1 MNIPETSAGAV
12 RRRRLSPRR
21 LVQLALPPLAALG
34 ISALYL
40 VFRQQVQELALLGY
54 GGLFA
59 ACLAAN
65 STVLLPASSTLFTA
79 SASMALDPVLCCL
92 IGAAGAAAGEQVSYW
107 CGRTGA
113 KAAAGTGSRK
123 ADRFAA
129 LVEQYGALAV
139 MAFAFLP
146 LPLFDLVGLACGA
159 AKMPLHRYI
168 PACFVGKLLK
178 MACFVLAAQ
187 GMLPVLQSMLG
198 V

>member
-1 MNIPETSAGAV
+1 MHTMKTKGSFSL
-12 RRRRLSPRR
+12 RRLMRM
-21 LVQLALPPLAALG
+21 ALPLLAALG

-40 VFRQQVQELALLGY
+40 MFRQQLQQLALLGY

-92 IGAAGAAAGEQVSYW
+92 IGAAGATAGEQVSYW
-107 CGRTGA
+107 CGRSGA
-113 KAAAGTGSRK
+113 RAAAEPAR

-129 LVEQYGALAV
+129 LVANYGAWVVLL
-139 MAFAFLP
+139 FAFLP

-178 MACFVLAAQ
+178 LSCFVLTAH
-187 GMLPVLQSMLG
+187 GMLPLFFSLLAK
-198 V
+198 

>member
-1 MNIPETSAGAV
+1 MHTMKTKGSFSL
-12 RRRRLSPRR
+12 RRLMRM
-21 LVQLALPPLAALG
+21 ALPLLAALG

-40 VFRQQVQELALLGY
+40 MFRQLIQQLALLGY

-79 SASMALDPVLCCL
+79 SASIVLDPVLCCL

-107 CGRTGA
+107 CGRSGA
-113 KAAAGTGSRK
+113 RAAADPAR

-129 LVEQYGALAV
+129 LVASYGAWAV
-139 MAFAFLP
+139 LLFAFLP

-178 MACFVLAAQ
+178 MSCFVLAAH
-187 GMLPVLQSMLG
+187 GMLPIFFSLLG
-198 V
+198 T

>member
-12 RRRRLSPRR
+12 RRGRLSPRR
-21 LVQLALPPLAALG
+21 LVQLALPLLAALG

-92 IGAAGAAAGEQVSYW
+92 IGAAGAAAGEQVSYCPCLIW
-107 CGRTGA
+107 WGWPAVRQRCRCTA
-113 KAAAGTGSRK
+113 ISR
-123 ADRFAA
+123 
-129 LVEQYGALAV
+129 
-139 MAFAFLP
+139 
-146 LPLFDLVGLACGA
+146 
-159 AKMPLHRYI
+159 
-168 PACFVGKLLK
+168 
-178 MACFVLAAQ
+178 
-187 GMLPVLQSMLG
+187 PVLSG
-198 V
+198 NC

>member
-21 LVQLALPPLAALG
+21 LVQ
-34 ISALYL
+34 
-40 VFRQQVQELALLGY
+40 LALLGY

-129 LVEQYGALAV
+129 LVERYGALAV
-139 MAFAFLP
+139 LAFAFLP